1 MYLPPCLQAT
11 KNVTYKQMYDAIK
24 KYCAWVCIII
34 THITHA
40 MRCAGALFLDDAGV
54 DDSVIAR
61 HGHWAM
67 ASMYK
72 NYLQW
77 FKAKGLYALGGWW
90 GAAAKDF
97 QQFWDPRF
105 LVPVPVELV
114 DLVMPFLTTLR
125 NQVASLGD
133 RAEASHRWGLF

>member
-1 MYLPPCLQAT
+1 MPSRSTALGCVSSSPTSPTPCVVLEP
-11 KNVTYKQMYDAIK
+11 
-24 KYCAWVCIII
+24 
-34 THITHA
+34 
-40 MRCAGALFLDDAGV
+40 LFLDDAGV

-77 FKAKGLYALGGWW
+77 FKAEGLYALGGWR